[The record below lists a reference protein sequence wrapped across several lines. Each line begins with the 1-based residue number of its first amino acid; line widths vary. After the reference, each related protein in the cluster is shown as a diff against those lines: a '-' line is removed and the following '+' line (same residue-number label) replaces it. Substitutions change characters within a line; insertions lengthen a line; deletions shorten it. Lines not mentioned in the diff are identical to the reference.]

1 MEKPGALAAVR
12 GVVLRV
18 VRLCI
23 VLLQLLTLCYA
34 RAFAVAFLACADR
47 LDAALGL
54 LGGEVFKARC
64 QRQRQPADAV
74 LINFHPS
81 ARFVGIHARRLVFCG
96 LDRIALDIAG
106 GDAVIPQRQ
115 GATVAY

>member
-1 MEKPGALAAVR
+1 MRLVEKSCPLAAVR

-34 RAFAVAFLACADR
+34 RAVAVSFLACADR

-54 LGGEVFKARC
+54 LGREVFKARR
-64 QRQRQPADAV
+64 QRQRQPAT
-74 LINFHPS
+74 PS
-81 ARFVGIHARRLVFCG
+81 W
-96 LDRIALDIAG
+96 
-106 GDAVIPQRQ
+106 
-115 GATVAY
+115 